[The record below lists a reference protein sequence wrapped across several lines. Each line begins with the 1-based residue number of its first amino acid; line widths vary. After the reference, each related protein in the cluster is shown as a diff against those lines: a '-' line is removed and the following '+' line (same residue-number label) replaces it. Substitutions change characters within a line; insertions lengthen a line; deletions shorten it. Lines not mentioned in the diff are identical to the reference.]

1 MLPVSLIQKV
11 SLFQGTKGSEAIAGA
26 IFGAASPGSG
36 SGYVERFGRLPYT
49 IYPAGWA
56 DDSPMDEMDLAK
68 WPGRT
73 YRYAQ
78 TPPLYSFAHGLQVAQ
93 FELSVGA
100 HPSRLSTSDL
110 DDASPASYHL
120 SLKSQASSRYH
131 AEAVV
136 VAFLFPE
143 VLKGGP
149 HPLKQQMVG
158 FQRVTT
164 PLAPGAST
172 PLEFSLNATDLSI
185 VDPVSGDRIL
195 SPGEYTVVF
204 STGSRTANV
213 TLQIDG
219 PRRVLQPF
227 PAAAKADDEQL
238 PRAKMPMPFPYQG
251 FDSFPASF
259 FGADIWGVENQTEMA
274 LVAKHQVAGWGWQQG
289 CMQECCGDGCNCE
302 SSNPQGC
309 PSSPPAGYS
318 PSTGHADEEAALYN
332 QSRTFKQY
340 LAAHPASRT
349 QGVFVYRQLST
360 PCWWWSE
367 IYEAYTNPETRG
379 YFFTSERN
387 GEFCWS
393 VSAAAPFASSFAASE
408 KRGCTVGTDLGLQER
423 KRPTVLRRQGDRRD
437 HVGEGVGA
445 QPCLLR
451 RRPRRAER
459 EPSPKSIRR
468 HWL

>member
-1 MLPVSLIQKV
+1 MLSVSLIQKGT
-11 SLFQGTKGSEAIAGA
+11 LFQGTKGSEAIAGA

-238 PRAKMPMPFPYQG
+238 PRAKIQDGERKSDDTPRAEPLPTREVIRAAVANGAAAAVASLREDGQG
-251 FDSFPASF
+251 
-259 FGADIWGVENQTEMA
+259 G
-274 LVAKHQVAGWGWQQG
+274 LVARCDYH
-289 CMQECCGDGCNCE
+289 
-302 SSNPQGC
+302 
-309 PSSPPAGYS
+309 
-318 PSTGHADEEAALYN
+318 
-332 QSRTFKQY
+332 
-340 LAAHPASRT
+340 
-349 QGVFVYRQLST
+349 
-360 PCWWWSE
+360 
-367 IYEAYTNPETRG
+367 
-379 YFFTSERN
+379 
-387 GEFCWS
+387 
-393 VSAAAPFASSFAASE
+393 
-408 KRGCTVGTDLGLQER
+408 
-423 KRPTVLRRQGDRRD
+423 
-437 HVGEGVGA
+437 
-445 QPCLLR
+445 LLR
-451 RRPRRAER
+451 GEWYDVRCDTLLICRAVR
-459 EPSPKSIRR
+459 LPSPKRITTAVRTVVAHGSDDQGPGLGPRDARQPQRSARR
-468 HWL
+468 GHARGRLVASAEDHLAAFHRRSCEQH